1 MIGSF
6 LLWTW
11 VWLWGTCCAI
21 AGGLLF
27 IIFNPLVDPKRV
39 VVSYASMAW
48 AKGIMLVLPGIPIEV
63 TGNQYLREPLMLCPN
78 HNSVSDMIMLMA
90 ALPRLKFVAKW
101 PLFYVPPLAFQ
112 LRAAGYVQGGVGED
126 GAVSRVIGGCAKW
139 LKRGCHM
146 VWFPE
151 YTRSPDG
158 EVQRFKQGPFVAAKQ
173 AGVRIAP
180 VAITGTRQVL
190 GNKSLRYQFKVQVK
204 IDILEPLT
212 VADDPKETA
221 KLARQRVVQ
230 ALEARKTAAVAKAA
244 A

>member
-11 VWLWGTCCAI
+11 VWLWGTCCAV

-27 IIFNPLVDPKRV
+27 IIFNPLVDPRRV

-63 TGNQYLREPLMLCPN
+63 TGYQYLEREPLMLCPN

-112 LRAAGYVQGGVGED
+112 LRAAGYVQGGNGDEGSV
-126 GAVSRVIGGCAKW
+126 ARVIGGCAKW
-139 LKRGCHM
+139 LTRGCHM

-158 EVQRFKQGPFVAAKQ
+158 EVQRFKQGPFMAARD
-173 AGVRIAP
+173 AGVRVAP
-180 VAITGTRQVL
+180 VAITGTRRVL
-190 GNKSLRYQFKVQVK
+190 GNKSLRYHFKVQVK

-212 VADDPKETA
+212 VSDDPKETA
-221 KLARQRVVQ
+221 KVARQRVIQ
-230 ALEARKTAAVAKAA
+230 ALEARKSSTAAKAA
-244 A
+244 